1 MALQNITVILSVHI
15 AVHRQDVFHKDY
27 TSDHL
32 PTSLFI
38 PNKNLWAYYEIT
50 GESTLKEIKM

>member
-1 MALQNITVILSVHI
+1 MQNITVSLSVGI

-38 PNKNLWAYYEIT
+38 PDKNLWAYYENT
-50 GESTLKEIKM
+50 GESTLKEIEM